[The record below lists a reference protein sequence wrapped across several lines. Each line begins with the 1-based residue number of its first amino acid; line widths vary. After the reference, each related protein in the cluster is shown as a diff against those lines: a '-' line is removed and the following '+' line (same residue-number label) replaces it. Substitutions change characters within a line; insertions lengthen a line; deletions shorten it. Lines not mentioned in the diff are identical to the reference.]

1 MPVGE
6 AVITV
11 RVRVRFIQFYSP
23 SFGPFIYLWRGYFV
37 MEPFS
42 YILHS
47 PRVKINGE
55 YHCNIPL
62 CLSFIVEKLLS
73 YFQVRILFGELKT
86 RFPDV

>member
-1 MPVGE
+1 M
-6 AVITV
+6 A
-11 RVRVRFIQFYSP
+11 
-23 SFGPFIYLWRGYFV
+23 
-37 MEPFS
+37 PFS

-47 PRVKINGE
+47 SRVKINGGC
-55 YHCNIPL
+55 HCNIPL